1 MSSFVARRWR
11 VERDQMSKIR
21 ENIWGYGSRLCKST
35 VGYVRALWVVV
46 TMEQIGSVS
55 KSVWLLL
62 RFRGVVRGGA
72 HL

>member
-35 VGYVRALWVVV
+35 VGGGYNGADWQCVEKRVVA
-46 TMEQIGSVS
+46 TEI
-55 KSVWLLL
+55 
-62 RFRGVVRGGA
+62 
-72 HL
+72 